1 MNEREEMSLQL
12 LKEQYA
18 GIMAKMNAWGALIE
32 TTKEQKDKELR
43 DWFAGQALAGI
54 LANHMQ
60 YTQPDNVAAEAY
72 RMADAMM
79 EARKK

>member
-1 MNEREEMSLQL
+1 MI
-12 LKEQYA
+12 K
-18 GIMAKMNAWGALIE
+18 IE
-32 TTKEQKDKELR
+32 TVSDEVVLR